1 MKIPFDIIYKKVVS
15 GRQELYWEHELFAY
29 KKILS
34 ATISHHLKPTSQI
47 TRSSALD
54 LKYVHYTSLTS

>member
-15 GRQELYWEHELFAY
+15 GRQELHWEHELFAY

-34 ATISHHLKPTSQI
+34 ATMSHNLKPSSQFS
-47 TRSSALD
+47 RSSALD
-54 LKYVHYTSLTS
+54 LS